1 MHIGF
6 ITSEYPHPK
15 VSHAAGIAT
24 SIKNLAAA
32 LVKKG
37 VKVSVFVYH
46 QQEQSQID
54 DEGVSLHLLATKRYR
69 YFTWL
74 FYRKYIQNYVHSVSN
89 DDPIDLVE
97 APDWTGITAFTNF
110 KMPLVIRFHGSD
122 AYFCKLDKRQQK
134 FKNFMFEKMALK
146 KAKAY
151 IAPTTYA
158 GEETRKIFGLLPA
171 KIKTIHYGLQLEKFK
186 NRTPDAYHDNTLLY
200 VGTLIRKKG
209 VLELAKIFNK
219 IVAAQPHSKLILIGG
234 DASDIKTGT
243 ASTFALMQHVL
254 SPQALENTSYLG
266 KLPYAEVQEHI
277 KQAHVCAFP
286 SFAETLGM
294 VTIESMALKK
304 PVVNTNMGWA
314 QELIDD
320 GVNGYL
326 VHPSDIETYSERILY
341 LFQNKQECLKIGEA
355 ARQKVETTFDID
367 TLALTNITYYKSLL
381 TTKN

>member
-1 MHIGF
+1 
-6 ITSEYPHPK
+6 
-15 VSHAAGIAT
+15 
-24 SIKNLAAA
+24 LAAA

-89 DDPIDLVE
+89 DAPIDLVE

-158 GEETRKIFGLLPA
+158 GEETRKIFGLSSA

-186 NRTPDAYHDNTLLY
+186 NRTPDVYHDNTLLY

-243 ASTFALMQHVL
+243 ASTFTLMQHVL